1 MYELYIVLKQDV
13 MKTVMKY
20 YLLLAALLSIVMISD
35 SCKKQV
41 EPDVVREIVITD
53 HENGSLT
60 LEQGQSYN
68 IQYHLLPESTMYSA
82 IVDWESSNPAVA
94 TVNSGGQIWA
104 YAPGYTTITASCGD
118 VKSFVEVSVTMIPI
132 ESFSIPS
139 KMTVLV
145 GNPSKVELEILPE
158 RANAASLDW
167 TVDSPDGLQL
177 SLESGNAM
185 LTSKVLG
192 EFKVTA
198 KDKEGKL
205 PAQIMVVTSK
215 EPSEILRLSYKA
227 QRADNL
233 SIGEGETIKSSNFY
247 LPNYPYDFVKVQL
260 TSGGDIDFD
269 KLSVESEN
277 PLICNP
283 EIKSISPKLAH
294 IVLRHKMEFGETPIR
309 VKYEDPTFGTIVRTF
324 TYKKVPEKNSNGI
337 VKLKIQYISPVKP
350 DLVLNTPPSEAVKLG
365 LGEKIGIKS
374 NNSLRAIHC
383 EFSNPDL
390 FNITYYGYGDQYWT
404 NVIELEAK
412 NEKGKSTVTVTD
424 QAGNSFVFEIQVS
437 KQQFPADLKLKNSGG
452 KEVVDGKSYLS
463 HIALSETFSFS
474 DAAYTG
480 DWSQTNSNEF
490 RLEPIDGGKSAKITY
505 IGSTADKYDSIGKS
519 TEITVYDEDHV
530 NSIKFTLAVGLDLS
544 ELKLYTEDCTY
555 RDGVC
560 IYVSPSSQPR
570 VIYSFVE
577 KLSERGVPRFDES
590 IRIVCYYIPLSQGD
604 MTLTVVSRD
613 ERNVFF
619 TLQGSP
625 DLNPSMKHGVDFECY
640 DYFGNKRSG
649 QVIW

>member
-1 MYELYIVLKQDV
+1 M
-13 MKTVMKY
+13 
-20 YLLLAALLSIVMISD
+20 
-35 SCKKQV
+35 
-41 EPDVVREIVITD
+41 
-53 HENGSLT
+53 
-60 LEQGQSYN
+60 
-68 IQYHLLPESTMYSA
+68 
-82 IVDWESSNPAVA
+82 
-94 TVNSGGQIWA
+94 
-104 YAPGYTTITASCGD
+104 
-118 VKSFVEVSVTMIPI
+118 
-132 ESFSIPS
+132 
-139 KMTVLV
+139 
-145 GNPSKVELEILPE
+145 
-158 RANAASLDW
+158 
-167 TVDSPDGLQL
+167 
-177 SLESGNAM
+177 
-185 LTSKVLG
+185 
-192 EFKVTA
+192 
-198 KDKEGKL
+198 EG
-205 PAQIMVVTSK
+205 
-215 EPSEILRLSYKA
+215 
-227 QRADNL
+227 
-233 SIGEGETIKSSNFY
+233 GETIKSSNFY
-247 LPNYPYDFVKVQL
+247 LPYYPYDFVKAQL
-260 TSGGDIDFD
+260 NSGKDIDFD
-269 KLSVESEN
+269 KLSVESDN
-277 PLICNP
+277 PHICNP

-350 DLVLNTPPSEAVKLG
+350 DLVLNIPPIEALKLG

-383 EFSNPDL
+383 ELSNPDL

-404 NVIELEAK
+404 NIIELEAK

-437 KQQFPADLKLKNSGG
+437 KQQFPSDLKLKNSGG

-480 DWSQTNSNEF
+480 DWSQTNSTEF
-490 RLEPIDGGKSAKITY
+490 SLEPIDGGKSAKITY
-505 IGSTADKYDSIGKS
+505 IGSTADKYDRIGKS
-519 TEITVYDEDHV
+519 TEVTVYDADHV

-555 RDGVC
+555 DNGVC

-613 ERNVFF
+613 ERNGFF

-640 DYFGNKRSG
+640 DYFGNKSSG
-649 QVIW
+649 QVRW

>member
-1 MYELYIVLKQDV
+1 
-13 MKTVMKY
+13 
-20 YLLLAALLSIVMISD
+20 
-35 SCKKQV
+35 
-41 EPDVVREIVITD
+41 
-53 HENGSLT
+53 
-60 LEQGQSYN
+60 
-68 IQYHLLPESTMYSA
+68 
-82 IVDWESSNPAVA
+82 
-94 TVNSGGQIWA
+94 
-104 YAPGYTTITASCGD
+104 
-118 VKSFVEVSVTMIPI
+118 
-132 ESFSIPS
+132 
-139 KMTVLV
+139 
-145 GNPSKVELEILPE
+145 
-158 RANAASLDW
+158 
-167 TVDSPDGLQL
+167 
-177 SLESGNAM
+177 
-185 LTSKVLG
+185 
-192 EFKVTA
+192 
-198 KDKEGKL
+198 
-205 PAQIMVVTSK
+205 MVVTSK

-247 LPNYPYDFVKVQL
+247 LPYYPYDFVKVQL

-337 VKLKIQYISPVKP
+337 VKLRIQYIAPVKP
-350 DLVLNTPPSEAVKLG
+350 DLVLNIPPIEAVKLG

-404 NVIELEAK
+404 NIIELEAK

-437 KQQFPADLKLKNSGG
+437 KQQFPSDLKLKNSGG

-480 DWSQTNSNEF
+480 DWSQTNSTEF
-490 RLEPIDGGKSAKITY
+490 SLEPIDGGKSAKITY
-505 IGSTADKYDSIGKS
+505 IGSTADKYDRIGKS
-519 TEITVYDEDHV
+519 TEVTVYDADHV

-613 ERNVFF
+613 ERNGFF